1 MKTIASYHK
10 KKKNELYFSWRDDIE
25 KYKKQSIVE

>member
-1 MKTIASYHK
+1 MKTIASYH

>member
-10 KKKNELYFSWRDDIE
+10 KKNELICWRDDIE